1 MTDSSVGTSEVVA
14 DGNPQ
19 VEPDVSTNG
28 TNNSSGEA
36 SQSATTQDSFI
47 PEGVDV
53 NTLPPSVR
61 AVVEKINK
69 DMVRG
74 FTEKTSKLSET
85 IKSEAAKATEAY
97 KSKAEIYD
105 QIAAQEE
112 FVKQWNEYVQKS
124 QVKGENPQNPG
135 DPVLTEMKAKLDE
148 MNQKIQMTEMAQITD
163 AFAEAVNEK
172 GEKLHAD
179 FDTLNEIMIGE
190 WTDGQEKE
198 PFSLLRASVELAPGK
213 SPQEKLANGYKMA
226 KQVRDA
232 IFEEGRKAGMGRV
245 QQKVSNGTNPPSHSI
260 GDTLSVTEKRPKN
273 AAEALA
279 LARKG
284 TIVSRD

>member
-1 MTDSSVGTSEVVA
+1 MSEEISGTDNSNTAVL
-14 DGNPQ
+14 DNP
-19 VEPDVSTNG
+19 NG
-28 TNNSSGEA
+28 TEQAVNETSPNGGQASEA
-36 SQSATTQDSFI
+36 APTELFQGMD
-47 PEGVDV
+47 P
-53 NTLPPSVR
+53 NKLPPQAKVFYDQML
-61 AVVEKINK
+61 K
-69 DMVRG
+69 DYRD
-74 FTEKTSKLSET
+74 KTSKLSET

-97 KSKAEIYD
+97 RTKADLYD

-112 FVKQWNEYVQKS
+112 FVKMWNEYARKS